1 MLELSLMGLLLVACI
16 ALALNWNTD
25 SDDDDSSGGLLQPAL
40 VPVRVR
46 RQR

>member
-1 MLELSLMGLLLVACI
+1 MLELSLLGLVLISI
-16 ALALNWNTD
+16 ALVLSWDAD

-40 VPVRVR
+40 VPVRVQ

>member
-1 MLELSLMGLLLVACI
+1 MLELSLLGLLLLSI
-16 ALALNWNTD
+16 ALVLNWGAD

-40 VPVRVR
+40 VPVRVQ